1 MIEHVNA
8 WRSAVI
14 NGETLFSLLD
24 ADFNSIHNPPVDT
37 VNAIIQE
44 EPTWDRRVILKDD
57 NKSTICI
64 PTTKGWLVLD
74 KPLTSPKYR
83 PHILGA
89 IAAEDNKY
97 IRETYILSGMTE
109 HDVLNYLEE
118 L

>member
-1 MIEHVNA
+1 MIERVNE
-8 WRSAVI
+8 WRKAIS

-24 ADFNSIHNPPVDT
+24 EDFASIHNPPVDT

-44 EPTWDRRVILKDD
+44 SPTWDRRVILKTDD
-57 NKSTICI
+57 KSTICI
-64 PTTKGWLVLD
+64 PTVKGWLVLD
-74 KPLTSPKYR
+74 KPLTSPKYK

-89 IAAEDNKY
+89 IAAENDKY